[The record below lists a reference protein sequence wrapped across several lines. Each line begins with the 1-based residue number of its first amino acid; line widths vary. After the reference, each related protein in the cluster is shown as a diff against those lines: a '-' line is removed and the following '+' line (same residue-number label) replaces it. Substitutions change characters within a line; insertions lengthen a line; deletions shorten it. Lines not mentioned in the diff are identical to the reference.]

1 MDGMVILK
9 KEGRKVFMMLALY
22 CLLGGVIWKRC
33 RVSVAKGF
41 ASFFIQNPFSIF
53 LSQLYSIDF
62 RERIWVQSHSVLK
75 SPQNSRWQ

>member
-9 KEGRKVFMMLALY
+9 KEGRKVFMMLALC
-22 CLLGGVIWKRC
+22 CLLGVCVIWKRC

-53 LSQLYSIDF
+53 LSQQCCTQYISGNVF
-62 RERIWVQSHSVLK
+62 EYKATVF
-75 SPQNSRWQ
+75 

>member
-9 KEGRKVFMMLALY
+9 KEGRKVFMMLALWWCY
-22 CLLGGVIWKRC
+22 LKTMP

-53 LSQLYSIDF
+53 LSQQCCTQYISGNVF
-62 RERIWVQSHSVLK
+62 EYKATVF
-75 SPQNSRWQ
+75 